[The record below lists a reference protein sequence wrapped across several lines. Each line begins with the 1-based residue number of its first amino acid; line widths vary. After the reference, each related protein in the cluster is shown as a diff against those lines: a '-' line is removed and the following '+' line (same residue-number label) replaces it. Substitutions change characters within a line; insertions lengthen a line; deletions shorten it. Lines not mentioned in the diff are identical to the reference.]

1 MERIAEFLSRIKIEY
16 RRSRPLTK
24 MVAVAAIV
32 LSMVA
37 LLTLSWAKY
46 DVQKQTQE
54 MMGEAARLEQENAQ
68 LGQKID
74 ALGSVQ
80 SAEQIA
86 QEELGLV
93 SPDTVLIDT
102 E

>member
-24 MVAVAAIV
+24 MVAVAAIA

-68 LGQKID
+68 LEQKID

-86 QEELGLV
+86 QEELGMV
-93 SPDTVLIDT
+93 SSDTVLIDT

>member
-24 MVAVAAIV
+24 MVAVAAIA

>member
-1 MERIAEFLSRIKIEY
+1 MERIAEFLSRIKIDY

-24 MVAVAAIV
+24 MVAVAAIA

>member
-24 MVAVAAIV
+24 MVAVAAIA

-68 LGQKID
+68 LEKKID

-86 QEELGLV
+86 QEELGMV

>member
-24 MVAVAAIV
+24 MVAVAAIA

-68 LGQKID
+68 LEQKID

-86 QEELGLV
+86 QEELGMV

>member
-1 MERIAEFLSRIKIEY
+1 MERIADFFGRIKIEY

-24 MVAVAAIV
+24 MVAVVAIV

-46 DVQKQTQE
+46 DVRRQTQE
-54 MMGEAARLEQENAQ
+54 MMGEAARLEHENAQ
-68 LGQKID
+68 LEQKID
-74 ALGSVQ
+74 ALGSIQ

-86 QEELGLV
+86 QEELGMV
-93 SPDTVLIDT
+93 SSDTVLIDT

>member
-1 MERIAEFLSRIKIEY
+1 MAQIAEFLSRIKIEY

-24 MVAVAAIV
+24 LVAVAAIV

-37 LLTLSWAKY
+37 LIALSWAKY
-46 DVQKQTQE
+46 DVQRQTQE

-68 LGQKID
+68 LDQKID
-74 ALGSVQ
+74 ALGSIQ
-80 SAEQIA
+80 SVEQIA
-86 QEELGLV
+86 QEELGMV
-93 SPDTVLIDT
+93 DPDTVLIDT

>member
-24 MVAVAAIV
+24 MVAVAAIA

-74 ALGSVQ
+74 ALGSVR

>member
-24 MVAVAAIV
+24 MVAVAAIA

-54 MMGEAARLEQENAQ
+54 MMGEAARLEQDNRV
-68 LGQKID
+68 LSNMLD
-74 ALGSVQ
+74 APDSVESVEQMAEEEMGLIESGS
-80 SAEQIA
+80 
-86 QEELGLV
+86 
-93 SPDTVLIDT
+93 VLIDT

>member
-24 MVAVAAIV
+24 MVAVAAIA

-54 MMGEAARLEQENAQ
+54 MMGEAARLELENAQ
-68 LGQKID
+68 LEQKID

-86 QEELGLV
+86 QEELGMV

>member
-24 MVAVAAIV
+24 MVAVAAIA

-46 DVQKQTQE
+46 DVQKQTHE

-68 LGQKID
+68 LEQKID

-86 QEELGLV
+86 QEELGMV

>member
-24 MVAVAAIV
+24 MVAVAAIA

-68 LGQKID
+68 LEQKID
-74 ALGSVQ
+74 ALGSVH

-86 QEELGLV
+86 QEELGMV

>member
-1 MERIAEFLSRIKIEY
+1 
-16 RRSRPLTK
+16 
-24 MVAVAAIV
+24 
-32 LSMVA
+32 MVA

-68 LGQKID
+68 LEQKID

-86 QEELGLV
+86 QEELGMV
-93 SPDTVLIDT
+93 SSDTVLIDT

>member
-1 MERIAEFLSRIKIEY
+1 
-16 RRSRPLTK
+16 
-24 MVAVAAIV
+24 
-32 LSMVA
+32 MVA

-68 LGQKID
+68 LEQKID

-86 QEELGLV
+86 QEELGMV

>member
-1 MERIAEFLSRIKIEY
+1 M
-16 RRSRPLTK
+16 
-24 MVAVAAIV
+24 

>member
-1 MERIAEFLSRIKIEY
+1 MERIAEFLGRIKIEY

-68 LGQKID
+68 LEQKID
-74 ALGSVQ
+74 SLGSIQ

-86 QEELGLV
+86 QEELGMV

>member
-1 MERIAEFLSRIKIEY
+1 
-16 RRSRPLTK
+16 
-24 MVAVAAIV
+24 
-32 LSMVA
+32 MVA

>member
-24 MVAVAAIV
+24 MVAVAAIA

-68 LGQKID
+68 LEQKID
-74 ALGSVQ
+74 ALGSIQ

>member
-24 MVAVAAIV
+24 MVAVAAIA

-68 LGQKID
+68 LEQKID
-74 ALGSVQ
+74 SLGSVQ

-86 QEELGLV
+86 QEELGMV
-93 SPDTVLIDT
+93 SSDTVLIDT

>member
-68 LGQKID
+68 LEQKID

-86 QEELGLV
+86 QEELGMV